1 VPRHLVW
8 PDHDGVNLVRYFL
21 PNLSLAVVI
30 AVMWA
35 IIEFVH
41 PGFLS
46 SSNLTNIMRQASPLA
61 VVAFGQALVIVGRGL
76 DLSVGSIMGLVS
88 VVTAI
93 VGVKYGLAAGLLV
106 GIAAGALCGAING
119 AMVSVFNV
127 PAFVA
132 TLGML
137 SIARGLALTITG
149 GATMDVPDGFSYFAW
164 SNWGPLPV
172 IAAIV
177 LTIFVIGYGILE
189 LTTYGRRLYATG
201 LNLETARLSGL
212 STGWSR
218 FSTFVLSGSLAAV
231 GAILLSSRMNSGNS
245 LTGVGYELESI
256 AAVVIGGV
264 SLRGGEGSL
273 LGVLLGALFLSSL
286 SNGLRLVGFSSYL
299 TLAVEGVVF
308 IVAVWLN
315 LRLFRR

>member
-1 VPRHLVW
+1 VPRNLVW

-93 VGVKYGLAAGLLV
+93 VGIKYGLAAGLLV

-245 LTGVGYELESI
+245 LIGVGYELESI

>member
-1 VPRHLVW
+1 
-8 PDHDGVNLVRYFL
+8 VRYFL
-21 PNLSLAVVI
+21 PNLSLAIAIAIMWVVI
-30 AVMWA
+30 
-35 IIEFVH
+35 EFAH

-46 SSNLTNIMRQASPLA
+46 SSNLTNMMRQTSPLA
-61 VVAFGQALVIVGRGL
+61 VVAFGQALVIIGRGL
-76 DLSVGSIMGLVS
+76 DLSVGSNMGLVS

-93 VGVKYGLAAGLLV
+93 VGVKYGLAAGLLM

-119 AMVSVFNV
+119 TMVSVFSV

-137 SIARGLALTITG
+137 TIARGLALTITG
-149 GATMDVPDGFSYFAW
+149 GVTMDVPDGLSYFAW
-164 SNWGPLPV
+164 SSWGPMPV
-172 IAAIV
+172 ITAIV
-177 LTIFVIGYGILE
+177 LIIFAIGYGVLE
-189 LTTYGRRLYATG
+189 LTAYGRRLYATG
-201 LNLETARLSGL
+201 LNSEAARLSGV

-218 FSTFVLSGSLAAV
+218 FSTFVFSGSLAAV

-273 LGVLLGALFLSSL
+273 LGVLLGALFLTSL
-286 SNGLRLVGFSSYL
+286 SNGLRLIGFSSYL

-308 IVAVWLN
+308 IAAVWLN

>member
-1 VPRHLVW
+1 M
-8 PDHDGVNLVRYFL
+8 RYFL